1 MAFTLTGNE
10 IIFINP
16 LQANGQP
23 GATLQQTSVQ
33 NVASVPPIFGSG
45 TGTFQNQGNIY
56 RLFTAGTSPAST
68 AADIVVATYTLPA
81 NSFDISGRTIT
92 FYAAGNFGANANNK
106 TCKIIVGATT
116 ATVGSAI
123 VGGTTLATTGV
134 SASTSVGWSLTGN
147 LSKYGAAGSNTQNYQ
162 EMSNIVG
169 TVHGGMGMAATTTFA
184 ENASIICAVTINCA
198 TTNTDASLWQFEVNV
213 AN

>member
-68 AADIVVATYTLPA
+68 AADVVVA
-81 NSFDISGRTIT
+81 NSFLLDVFEEISSLIVVQKSLVIIT
-92 FYAAGNFGANANNK
+92 F
-106 TCKIIVGATT
+106 
-116 ATVGSAI
+116 
-123 VGGTTLATTGV
+123 
-134 SASTSVGWSLTGN
+134 
-147 LSKYGAAGSNTQNYQ
+147 
-162 EMSNIVG
+162 
-169 TVHGGMGMAATTTFA
+169 
-184 ENASIICAVTINCA
+184 
-198 TTNTDASLWQFEVNV
+198 
-213 AN
+213 